1 MHDLIIRNARI
12 VDGLGNPEFMGDVA
26 VDGDTI
32 VGVGK
37 LADDQARQT
46 LDAGGLVLSP
56 GFVDPHT
63 HYDAQVAWD
72 KLMTCSPEHGV
83 TTVVIG
89 NCGVGVAPVRDDM
102 REFLMGDLVNVEG
115 IPLDDMQQGID
126 WTWESFGEYL
136 NELDK
141 GGLGANIA
149 ALVAMTPLR
158 HYVMGSDSLY
168 RAGNVSEI
176 AQMGELFSDA
186 MEQGA
191 FGFSTTIIGVHV
203 GYGGKPVACRN
214 ATLDEYR
221 VLCQALKKLGRGS
234 IELALKLTGD
244 VGEQE
249 RELLTLLVNESDR
262 PVTWLAVVNQAE
274 RPDSYLERL
283 DALEDLLGWDKAV
296 PQTTCRPLRFQLDLA
311 NPYILGVFPTWQPI
325 MQMSREEKIRCYR
338 DPEFRQSFRDDLVNI
353 PAFGSNVWKRFYVL
367 DGVSDQARGF
377 AEKKLT
383 IAEIARDWDM
393 DPMDCF
399 CELAL
404 EDELRT
410 TFDLIA
416 LNYDENDTIPL
427 VQDKR
432 LMIGLSDGGAHL
444 NMLCDAGYST
454 HMLERWVRDTGAL
467 SLEEGVRKLTSEP
480 ADFFGISNRGRIAA
494 GCKADLVLFN
504 PDTIACGD
512 KQVVN
517 DLPSGGKRFVTPAM
531 GIHATFVNGEML
543 YKNGEHVGGLPG
555 KVLRSYDCHPVIA
568 TDAAA

>member
-12 VDGLGNPEFMGDVA
+12 VDGLGNPEFIGDLA
-26 VDGDTI
+26 IDGDTI
-32 VGVGK
+32 AAVGD
-37 LADDQARQT
+37 LASHQGNKQ
-46 LDAGGLVLSP
+46 LDANGLVLTP

-72 KLMTCSPEHGV
+72 RLMTCSPEHGV

-89 NCGVGVAPVRDDM
+89 NCGVGTAPVRDGM
-102 REFLMGDLVNVEG
+102 RDFLMGDLVNVEG
-115 IPLDDMQQGID
+115 IPLEDMEQGIS
-126 WTWESFGEYL
+126 WNWESFGEYL
-136 NELDK
+136 NELDR
-141 GGLGANIA
+141 GGLGMNIA

-158 HYVMGSDSLY
+158 HYVMGSDSLE
-168 RAGNVSEI
+168 RAGTSEEI
-176 AQMGELFSDA
+176 SQMGELFSEA
-186 MEQGA
+186 MDDGA

-203 GYGGKPVACRN
+203 GYEGRPVACRN
-214 ATLDEYR
+214 SSLEEYR
-221 VLCQALKKLGRGS
+221 VLCQALKKRGRGS

-244 VGEQE
+244 IGDEE
-249 RELLTLLVNESDR
+249 RELLSLLVNESER

-274 RPDSYLERL
+274 KPDSYLQRL
-283 DALEDLLGWDKAV
+283 DAVEDLLGWDKAV

-311 NPYILGVFPTWQPI
+311 NPYILGVFPTWQPV
-325 MQMSREEKIRCYR
+325 MRMSREEKIACYR
-338 DPEFRQSFRDDLVNI
+338 DPAFRQSFRDDLVNI
-353 PAFGSNVWKRFYVL
+353 PAFGSNVWGRFYVL

-377 AEKKLT
+377 AENKRT
-383 IAEIARDWDM
+383 IGEIALEWDM

-399 CELAL
+399 CEIAL

-416 LNYDENDTIPL
+416 INYDEQDTIPL

-454 HMLERWVRDTGAL
+454 HMLERWVRDTGAV

-480 ADFFGISNRGRIAA
+480 ADFFGIKNRGRIEV
-494 GCKADLVLFN
+494 GCKADLVLLD
-504 PDTIACGD
+504 PDTVACGD

-517 DLPSGGKRFVTPAM
+517 DLPSGGKRFVTPAA
-531 GIHATFVNGEML
+531 GIHATFVNGTML
-543 YKNGEHVGGLPG
+543 YQNGEHVGGLPG
-555 KVLRSYDCHPVIA
+555 RVLRSYDCEPMTA
-568 TDAAA
+568 

>member
-12 VDGLGNPEFMGDVA
+12 VDGLGNPEFIGDLA
-26 VDGDTI
+26 IDGDTI
-32 VGVGK
+32 TAVGDLANQQGK
-37 LADDQARQT
+37 EQ
-46 LDAGGLVLSP
+46 LDANGLVLTP

-72 KLMTCSPEHGV
+72 RLMTCSPEHGV

-89 NCGVGVAPVRDDM
+89 NCGVGTAPVRDGM
-102 REFLMGDLVNVEG
+102 RDFLMGDLVNVEG
-115 IPLDDMQQGID
+115 IPLEDMEQGID
-126 WTWESFGEYL
+126 WNWESFGEYL
-136 NELDK
+136 NELDR
-141 GGLGANIA
+141 GGLGMNIA

-158 HYVMGSDSLY
+158 HYVMGSDSLE
-168 RAGNVSEI
+168 RAGTSEEI
-176 AQMGELFSDA
+176 SQMGELFSEA
-186 MEQGA
+186 MDDGA

-203 GYGGKPVACRN
+203 GYEGRPVACRN
-214 ATLDEYR
+214 SSLEEYR
-221 VLCQALKKLGRGS
+221 VLCQALKKRGRGS

-244 VGEQE
+244 IGDEE
-249 RELLTLLVNESDR
+249 RELLSLLVNESER

-274 RPDSYLERL
+274 KPDSYLQRL
-283 DALEDLLGWDKAV
+283 DAVEDLLGWDKAV

-311 NPYILGVFPTWQPI
+311 NPYILGVFPTWQPV
-325 MQMSREEKIRCYR
+325 MRMSREEKIACYR
-338 DPEFRQSFRDDLVNI
+338 DPAFRQSFRDDLVNI
-353 PAFGSNVWKRFYVL
+353 PAFGSNVWGRFYVL

-377 AEKKLT
+377 AENKRT
-383 IAEIARDWDM
+383 IGEIALEWDM

-399 CELAL
+399 CEIAL

-416 LNYDENDTIPL
+416 INYDEQDTIPL

-480 ADFFGISNRGRIAA
+480 ADFFGIKNRGRIEV
-494 GCKADLVLFN
+494 GCKADLVLLD
-504 PDTIACGD
+504 PDTVACGD

-517 DLPSGGKRFVTPAM
+517 DLPSGGKRFVTPAA
-531 GIHATFVNGEML
+531 GIHATFVNGTML
-543 YKNGEHVGGLPG
+543 YQNGEHVGGLPG
-555 KVLRSYDCHPVIA
+555 RVLRSYDCEPMTA
-568 TDAAA
+568 

>member
-12 VDGLGNPEFMGDVA
+12 VDGLGNPEFIGDLA
-26 VDGDTI
+26 IDGDTI
-32 VGVGK
+32 TAVGDLANQQGK
-37 LADDQARQT
+37 EQ
-46 LDAGGLVLSP
+46 LDANGLVLTP

-72 KLMTCSPEHGV
+72 RLMTCSPEHGV

-89 NCGVGVAPVRDDM
+89 NCGVGTAPVRDGM
-102 REFLMGDLVNVEG
+102 RDFLMGDLVNVEG
-115 IPLDDMQQGID
+115 IPLEDMEQGIS
-126 WTWESFGEYL
+126 WNWESFGEYL
-136 NELDK
+136 NELDR
-141 GGLGANIA
+141 GGLGMNIA

-158 HYVMGSDSLY
+158 HYVMGSDSLE
-168 RAGNVSEI
+168 RAGTSEEI
-176 AQMGELFSDA
+176 SQMGELFSEA
-186 MEQGA
+186 MDDGA

-203 GYGGKPVACRN
+203 GYEGRPVACRN
-214 ATLDEYR
+214 SSLEEYR
-221 VLCQALKKLGRGS
+221 VLCQALKKRGRGS

-244 VGEQE
+244 IGDEE
-249 RELLTLLVNESDR
+249 RELLSLLVNESER

-274 RPDSYLERL
+274 KPDSYLQRL
-283 DALEDLLGWDKAV
+283 DAVEDLLGWDKAV

-311 NPYILGVFPTWQPI
+311 NPYILGVFPTWQPV
-325 MQMSREEKIRCYR
+325 MRMSREEKIACYR
-338 DPEFRQSFRDDLVNI
+338 DPAFRQSFRDDLVNI
-353 PAFGSNVWKRFYVL
+353 PAFGSNVWGRFYVL

-377 AEKKLT
+377 AENKRT
-383 IAEIARDWDM
+383 IGEIAIEWDM

-399 CELAL
+399 CEIAL

-416 LNYDENDTIPL
+416 INYDEQDTIPL

-480 ADFFGISNRGRIAA
+480 ADFFGIKNRGRIEV
-494 GCKADLVLFN
+494 GCKADLVLLD
-504 PDTIACGD
+504 PDTVACGD

-517 DLPSGGKRFVTPAM
+517 DLPSGGKRFVTPAA
-531 GIHATFVNGEML
+531 GIHATFVNGTML
-543 YKNGEHVGGLPG
+543 YQNGEHVGGLPG
-555 KVLRSYDCHPVIA
+555 RVLRSYDCEPMTA
-568 TDAAA
+568 

>member
-12 VDGLGNPEFMGDVA
+12 VDGLGNPEFFGDLA
-26 VDGDTI
+26 IDGDTI
-32 VGVGK
+32 TAVGDLANHQGK
-37 LADDQARQT
+37 EQ
-46 LDAGGLVLSP
+46 LDANGLVLTP

-72 KLMTCSPEHGV
+72 RLMTCSPEHGV

-89 NCGVGVAPVRDDM
+89 NCGVGTAPVRDGM
-102 REFLMGDLVNVEG
+102 RDFLMGDLVNVEG
-115 IPLDDMQQGID
+115 IPLEDMEQGIS
-126 WTWESFGEYL
+126 WNWESFGEYL
-136 NELDK
+136 NELDR
-141 GGLGANIA
+141 GGLGMNIA

-158 HYVMGSDSLY
+158 HYVMGSDSLE
-168 RAGNVSEI
+168 RAGTSEEI
-176 AQMGELFSDA
+176 SQMGELFSEA
-186 MEQGA
+186 MDDGA

-203 GYGGKPVACRN
+203 GYEGRPVACRN
-214 ATLDEYR
+214 SSLEEYR
-221 VLCQALKKLGRGS
+221 VLCQALKKRGRGS

-244 VGEQE
+244 IGDEE
-249 RELLTLLVNESDR
+249 RELLSLLVNESER

-274 RPDSYLERL
+274 KPNSYLQRL
-283 DALEDLLGWDKAV
+283 DAVEDLLGWDKAV

-311 NPYILGVFPTWQPI
+311 NPYILGVFPTWQPV
-325 MQMSREEKIRCYR
+325 MRMSREEKIACYR
-338 DPEFRQSFRDDLVNI
+338 DLAFRQSFRDDLVNI
-353 PAFGSNVWKRFYVL
+353 PAFGSNVWGRFYVL

-377 AEKKLT
+377 AENKRT
-383 IAEIARDWDM
+383 IGEIALEWDM

-399 CELAL
+399 CEIAL

-416 LNYDENDTIPL
+416 INYDEQDTIPL

-480 ADFFGISNRGRIAA
+480 ADFFGIKNRGRIEV
-494 GCKADLVLFN
+494 GCKADLVLLD
-504 PDTIACGD
+504 PDTVACGD

-517 DLPSGGKRFVTPAM
+517 DLPSGGKRFVTPAA
-531 GIHATFVNGEML
+531 GIHATFVNGTML
-543 YKNGEHVGGLPG
+543 YQNGEHVGGLPG
-555 KVLRSYDCHPVIA
+555 RVLRSYDCEPMTA
-568 TDAAA
+568 

>member
-221 VLCQALKKLGRGS
+221 VLCQALKKIGRGS

-480 ADFFGISNRGRIAA
+480 ADFFGISNRGRISA

>member
-221 VLCQALKKLGRGS
+221 VLCQALKKIGRGS
-234 IELALKLTGD
+234 IELALKLTGN

>member
-12 VDGLGNPEFMGDVA
+12 VDGLGNPEFIGDLA
-26 VDGDTI
+26 IDGDTI
-32 VGVGK
+32 TAVGDLANQQGK
-37 LADDQARQT
+37 EQ
-46 LDAGGLVLSP
+46 LDANGLVLTP

-72 KLMTCSPEHGV
+72 RLMTCSPEHGV

-89 NCGVGVAPVRDDM
+89 NCGVGTAPVRDGM
-102 REFLMGDLVNVEG
+102 RDFLMGDLVNVEG
-115 IPLDDMQQGID
+115 IPLEDMEQGID
-126 WTWESFGEYL
+126 WNWESFGEYL
-136 NELDK
+136 NELDR
-141 GGLGANIA
+141 GGLGMNIA

-158 HYVMGSDSLY
+158 HYVMGSDSLE
-168 RAGNVSEI
+168 RAGTSEEI
-176 AQMGELFSDA
+176 SQMGELFSEA
-186 MEQGA
+186 MDDGA

-203 GYGGKPVACRN
+203 GYEGRPVACRN
-214 ATLDEYR
+214 SSLEEYR
-221 VLCQALKKLGRGS
+221 ILCQALKKRGRGS

-244 VGEQE
+244 IGDEE
-249 RELLTLLVNESDR
+249 RELLSLLVNESER

-274 RPDSYLERL
+274 KPDSYLQRL
-283 DALEDLLGWDKAV
+283 DAVEDLLGWDKAV

-311 NPYILGVFPTWQPI
+311 NPYILGVFPTWQPV
-325 MQMSREEKIRCYR
+325 MRMSREEKIACYR
-338 DPEFRQSFRDDLVNI
+338 DPAFRQSFRDDLVNI
-353 PAFGSNVWKRFYVL
+353 PAFGSNVWGRFYVL

-377 AEKKLT
+377 AENKRT
-383 IAEIARDWDM
+383 IGEIALEWDM

-399 CELAL
+399 CEIAL

-416 LNYDENDTIPL
+416 INYDEQDTIPL

-480 ADFFGISNRGRIAA
+480 ADFFGIKNRGRIEV
-494 GCKADLVLFN
+494 GCKADLVLLD
-504 PDTIACGD
+504 PDTVACGD

-517 DLPSGGKRFVTPAM
+517 DLPSGGKRFVTPAA
-531 GIHATFVNGEML
+531 GIHATFVNGTML
-543 YKNGEHVGGLPG
+543 YQDGEHVGGLPG
-555 KVLRSYDCHPVIA
+555 RVLRSYDCEPMTA
-568 TDAAA
+568 

>member
-12 VDGLGNPEFMGDVA
+12 VDGLGNPEFIGDLA
-26 VDGDTI
+26 IDGDTI
-32 VGVGK
+32 TAVGDLANHQGK
-37 LADDQARQT
+37 EQ
-46 LDAGGLVLSP
+46 LDANGLVLTP

-72 KLMTCSPEHGV
+72 RLMTCSPEHGV

-89 NCGVGVAPVRDDM
+89 NCGVGTAPVRDGM
-102 REFLMGDLVNVEG
+102 RDFLMGDLVNVEG
-115 IPLDDMQQGID
+115 IPLEDMEQGID
-126 WTWESFGEYL
+126 WNWESFGEYL
-136 NELDK
+136 NELDR
-141 GGLGANIA
+141 GGLGMNIA

-158 HYVMGSDSLY
+158 HYVMGSDSLE
-168 RAGNVSEI
+168 RAGTSEEI
-176 AQMGELFSDA
+176 SQMGELFSEA
-186 MEQGA
+186 MDDGA

-203 GYGGKPVACRN
+203 GYEGRPVACRN
-214 ATLDEYR
+214 SSLEEYR
-221 VLCQALKKLGRGS
+221 ILCQALKKRGRGS

-244 VGEQE
+244 IGDEE
-249 RELLTLLVNESDR
+249 RELLSLLVNESER

-274 RPDSYLERL
+274 KPDSYLQRL
-283 DALEDLLGWDKAV
+283 DAVEDLLGWDKAV

-311 NPYILGVFPTWQPI
+311 NPYILGVFPTWQPV
-325 MQMSREEKIRCYR
+325 MRMSREEKIACYR
-338 DPEFRQSFRDDLVNI
+338 DPAFRQSFRDDLVNI
-353 PAFGSNVWKRFYVL
+353 PAFGSNVWGRFYVL

-377 AEKKLT
+377 AENKRT
-383 IAEIARDWDM
+383 IGEIALEWDM

-399 CELAL
+399 CEIAL

-416 LNYDENDTIPL
+416 INYDEQDTIPL

-480 ADFFGISNRGRIAA
+480 ADFFGIKNRGRIEV
-494 GCKADLVLFN
+494 GCKADLVLLD
-504 PDTIACGD
+504 PDTVACGD

-517 DLPSGGKRFVTPAM
+517 DLPSGGKRFVTPAA
-531 GIHATFVNGEML
+531 GIHATFVNGTML
-543 YKNGEHVGGLPG
+543 YQNGEHVGGLPG
-555 KVLRSYDCHPVIA
+555 RVLRSYDCEPMTA
-568 TDAAA
+568 

>member
-158 HYVMGSDSLY
+158 HYVMGSDSLD

-191 FGFSTTIIGVHV
+191 FGVSTTIIGVHV

-221 VLCQALKKLGRGS
+221 VLCQALKKIGRGS

>member
-12 VDGLGNPEFMGDVA
+12 VDGLGNPEFIGDLA
-26 VDGDTI
+26 IDGDTI
-32 VGVGK
+32 TAVGDLANHQGK
-37 LADDQARQT
+37 EQ
-46 LDAGGLVLSP
+46 LDANGLVLTP

-72 KLMTCSPEHGV
+72 RLMTCSPEHGV

-89 NCGVGVAPVRDDM
+89 NCGVGTAPVRDGM
-102 REFLMGDLVNVEG
+102 RDFLMGDLVNVEG
-115 IPLDDMQQGID
+115 IPLEDMEQGID
-126 WTWESFGEYL
+126 WNWESFGEYL
-136 NELDK
+136 NELDR
-141 GGLGANIA
+141 GGLGMNIA

-158 HYVMGSDSLY
+158 HYVMGSDSLE
-168 RAGNVSEI
+168 RAGSSEEI
-176 AQMGELFSDA
+176 SQMGELFSEA
-186 MEQGA
+186 MDDGA

-203 GYGGKPVACRN
+203 GYEGRPVACRN
-214 ATLDEYR
+214 SSLEEYR
-221 VLCQALKKLGRGS
+221 ILCQALKKRGRGS

-244 VGEQE
+244 IGDEE
-249 RELLTLLVNESDR
+249 RELLSLLVNESER

-274 RPDSYLERL
+274 KPDSYLQRL
-283 DALEDLLGWDKAV
+283 DAVEDLLGWDKAV

-311 NPYILGVFPTWQPI
+311 NPYILGVFPTWQPV
-325 MQMSREEKIRCYR
+325 MRMSREEKIACYR
-338 DPEFRQSFRDDLVNI
+338 DPAFRQSFRDDLVNI
-353 PAFGSNVWKRFYVL
+353 PAFGSNVWGRFYVL

-377 AEKKLT
+377 AENKRT
-383 IAEIARDWDM
+383 IGEIALEWDM

-399 CELAL
+399 CEIAL

-416 LNYDENDTIPL
+416 INYDEQDTIPL

-480 ADFFGISNRGRIAA
+480 ADFFGIKNRGRIEV
-494 GCKADLVLFN
+494 GCKADLVLLD
-504 PDTIACGD
+504 PDTVACGD

-517 DLPSGGKRFVTPAM
+517 DLPSGGKRFVTPAA
-531 GIHATFVNGEML
+531 GIHATFVNGTML
-543 YKNGEHVGGLPG
+543 YQNGEHVGGLPG
-555 KVLRSYDCHPVIA
+555 RVLRSYDCEPMTA
-568 TDAAA
+568 

>member
-12 VDGLGNPEFMGDVA
+12 VDGLGNPEFIGDLA

-32 VGVGK
+32 VDVGK
-37 LADDQARQT
+37 LADDQAKQQ
-46 LDAGGLVLSP
+46 LDADGLVLSP

-72 KLMTCSPEHGV
+72 PLMTCSPEHGV

-89 NCGVGVAPVRDDM
+89 NCGVGTAPVRDEM

-115 IPLDDMQQGID
+115 IPLEDMEQGIN

-141 GGLGANIA
+141 GGLGMNIA

-158 HYVMGSDSLY
+158 HYVMGRASLE
-168 RAGNVSEI
+168 RAGNADEI
-176 AQMGELFSDA
+176 AQMGELFSEA
-186 MEQGA
+186 MNDGA
-191 FGFSTTIIGVHV
+191 FGFSTTVIGVHV

-214 ATLDEYR
+214 SSLDEYR
-221 VLCQALKKLGRGS
+221 VLCQELKKLGRGS
-234 IELALKLTGD
+234 IELALKLTGEI
-244 VGEQE
+244 GEEE
-249 RELLTLLVNESDR
+249 RELLSLLVNESER

-274 RPDSYLERL
+274 KPDSYLERL
-283 DALEDLLGWDKAV
+283 DAVEDLLGWDKAV

-311 NPYILGVFPTWQPI
+311 NPYILGVFPTWQPV
-325 MQMSREEKIRCYR
+325 MQMSREEKIRCYK
-338 DPEFRQSFRDDLVNI
+338 DPDFRQSFRDDLVNI
-353 PAFGSNVWKRFYVL
+353 PAFGSNVWERFFVL

-377 AEKKLT
+377 AENKRT
-383 IAEIARDWDM
+383 IADISREWNM

-399 CELAL
+399 CEIAL

-416 LNYDENDTIPL
+416 INYDENDTIPL
-427 VQDKR
+427 VQDNR
-432 LMIGLSDGGAHL
+432 MLIGLSDGGAHL

-454 HMLERWVRDTGAL
+454 HLLERWVRDTGAL
-467 SLEEGVRKLTSEP
+467 TLEEGVRKLTSEP
-480 ADFFGISNRGRIAA
+480 ANFFGIKNRGRIAL
-494 GCKADLVLFN
+494 GCKADLVIFDPN
-504 PDTIACGD
+504 TVACGD

-517 DLPSGGKRFVTPAM
+517 DLPSGGKRFITPAT
-531 GIHATFVNGEML
+531 GIHATFVNGKML
-543 YKNGEHVGGLPG
+543 YRNGEHVGGLPG
-555 KVLRSYDCHPVIA
+555 RVLRSYDCLPV
-568 TDAAA
+568 TGTAA

>member
-12 VDGLGNPEFMGDVA
+12 VDGLGNPEFIGDLA
-26 VDGDTI
+26 IDGDTI
-32 VGVGK
+32 TAVGDLASHQGK
-37 LADDQARQT
+37 EQ
-46 LDAGGLVLSP
+46 LDANGLVLTP

-72 KLMTCSPEHGV
+72 RLMTCSPEHGV

-89 NCGVGVAPVRDDM
+89 NCGVGTAPVRDGM
-102 REFLMGDLVNVEG
+102 RDFLMGDLVNVEG
-115 IPLDDMQQGID
+115 IPLEDMEQGIS
-126 WTWESFGEYL
+126 WNWESFGEYL
-136 NELDK
+136 NELDR
-141 GGLGANIA
+141 GGLGMNIA

-158 HYVMGSDSLY
+158 HYVMGSDSLE
-168 RAGNVSEI
+168 RAGTSEEI
-176 AQMGELFSDA
+176 SQMGELFSEA
-186 MEQGA
+186 MDDGA

-203 GYGGKPVACRN
+203 GYEGRPVACRN
-214 ATLDEYR
+214 SSLEEYR
-221 VLCQALKKLGRGS
+221 VLCQALKKRGRGS

-244 VGEQE
+244 IGDEE
-249 RELLTLLVNESDR
+249 RELLSLLVNESER

-274 RPDSYLERL
+274 KPDSYLQRL
-283 DALEDLLGWDKAV
+283 DAVEDLLGWDKAV

-311 NPYILGVFPTWQPI
+311 NPYILGVFPTWQPV
-325 MQMSREEKIRCYR
+325 MRMSREEKIACYR
-338 DPEFRQSFRDDLVNI
+338 DPAFRQSFRDDLVNI
-353 PAFGSNVWKRFYVL
+353 PAFGSNVWGRFYVL

-377 AEKKLT
+377 AENKRT
-383 IAEIARDWDM
+383 IGEIALEWDM

-399 CELAL
+399 CEIAL

-416 LNYDENDTIPL
+416 INYDEQDTIPL

-480 ADFFGISNRGRIAA
+480 ADFFGIKNRGRIEV
-494 GCKADLVLFN
+494 GCKADLVLLD
-504 PDTIACGD
+504 PDTVACGD

-517 DLPSGGKRFVTPAM
+517 DLPSGGKRFVTPAA
-531 GIHATFVNGEML
+531 GIHATFVNGTML
-543 YKNGEHVGGLPG
+543 YQNGEHVGGLPG
-555 KVLRSYDCHPVIA
+555 RVLRSYDCEPMTA
-568 TDAAA
+568 

>member
-12 VDGLGNPEFMGDVA
+12 VDGLGNPEFIGDLA
-26 VDGDTI
+26 IDGDTI
-32 VGVGK
+32 TAVGDLANHQGK
-37 LADDQARQT
+37 EQ
-46 LDAGGLVLSP
+46 LDANGLVLTP

-72 KLMTCSPEHGV
+72 RLMTCSPEHGV

-89 NCGVGVAPVRDDM
+89 NCGVGTAPVRDGM
-102 REFLMGDLVNVEG
+102 RDFLMGDLVNVEG
-115 IPLDDMQQGID
+115 IPLEDMEQGID
-126 WTWESFGEYL
+126 WNWESFGEYL
-136 NELDK
+136 NELDR
-141 GGLGANIA
+141 GGLGMNVA

-158 HYVMGSDSLY
+158 HYVMGSDSLE
-168 RAGNVSEI
+168 RAGTSEEI
-176 AQMGELFSDA
+176 SQMGELFSEA
-186 MEQGA
+186 MDDGA

-203 GYGGKPVACRN
+203 GYEGRPVACRN
-214 ATLDEYR
+214 SSLEEYR
-221 VLCQALKKLGRGS
+221 VLCQALKKRGRGS

-244 VGEQE
+244 IGDEE
-249 RELLTLLVNESDR
+249 RELLSLLVNESER

-274 RPDSYLERL
+274 KPDSYLQRL
-283 DALEDLLGWDKAV
+283 EAVEDLLGWDKAV

-311 NPYILGVFPTWQPI
+311 NPYILGVFPTWQPV
-325 MQMSREEKIRCYR
+325 MRMSREEKIACYR
-338 DPEFRQSFRDDLVNI
+338 DPAFRQSFRDDLVNI
-353 PAFGSNVWKRFYVL
+353 PAFGSNVWGRFYVL

-377 AEKKLT
+377 AENKRT
-383 IAEIARDWDM
+383 IGEIALEWDM

-399 CELAL
+399 CEIAL

-416 LNYDENDTIPL
+416 INYDEQDTIPL

-480 ADFFGISNRGRIAA
+480 ADFFGIKNRGRIEL
-494 GCKADLVLFN
+494 GCKADLVLLD
-504 PDTIACGD
+504 PDTVACGD

-517 DLPSGGKRFVTPAM
+517 DLPSGGKRFVTPAA
-531 GIHATFVNGEML
+531 GIHATFVNGTML
-543 YKNGEHVGGLPG
+543 YQNGEYVGGLPG
-555 KVLRSYDCHPVIA
+555 RVLRSYDCEPLTA
-568 TDAAA
+568 

>member
-221 VLCQALKKLGRGS
+221 VLCQALKKIGRGS